1 MYNLKHYEEA
11 VASFDRVIQLQ
22 PDISEVWLLQGS
34 ALGELQRYA
43 QVIVCCD
50 RGIQLKSDLLENWVV
65 RGVVLAKLQQHEET
79 LVVLRPR
86 NPNKEPLKI

>member
-1 MYNLKHYEEA
+1 
-11 VASFDRVIQLQ
+11 
-22 PDISEVWLLQGS
+22 VWLLQGS

-50 RGIQLKSDLLENWVV
+50 RAIQLKSDLLENWVV

-86 NPNKEPLKI
+86 NPNKELLKI